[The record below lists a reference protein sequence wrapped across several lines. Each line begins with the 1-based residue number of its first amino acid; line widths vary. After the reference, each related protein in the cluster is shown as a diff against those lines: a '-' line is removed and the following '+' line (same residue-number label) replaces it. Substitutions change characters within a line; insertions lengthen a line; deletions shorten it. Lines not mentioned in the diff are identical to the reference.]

1 MVTPYKY
8 PADAHLFFEKK
19 APVTVKDLTD
29 DDIRI
34 LRNKKLSKD
43 DYKKLSDNAI
53 TYMSNKEKEVK
64 TDRAKEVFQK
74 ENVEPSTT
82 SKVAEYGLDALSRG
96 LEEFRTRTKEG
107 PTLAGGLDK
116 LFSTDPHI
124 PPLPPASD
132 YLGDEIY
139 QEPDRNRLGSLGFDI
154 KERAKGAGEAAIAP
168 LLDLL
173 AVGGGII
180 ESAHPPPLPKDDPRA
195 ESYNKW
201 RDRSKLIGEVL
212 APIVPG
218 FAKSKHA
225 YGKPEKFK
233 PNEELYNLLGGK
245 ITPDEKRFIEGYT
258 HFMLKEGKR
267 PTNQEIADMVKSVK
281 RGEGRIEDGK
291 FVGTHETP
299 PDIPSDPSHITGFT
313 KGELAKVQADD
324 LDIAQYLIA
333 AQDLKNAGIGSD
345 TFFKS
350 TLGLRGVP
358 EGVRL
363 PPDKGFWDKVASW
376 RATAMTSGIMTSIRN
391 AQVSGQVFGVR
402 AVDMAVRDTLRK
414 VFNKNSITND
424 ELIASWMYLADLLK
438 SAKPA
443 NMSIFGQKLWASNA
457 GDQIHRVLRANRPMV
472 EKFMALS
479 RTSAE
484 VHIMNRIQAIMSVL
498 NNTQE
503 YYLRKLAIETSL
515 RNSSRAKGLKFEDR
529 MPKDFSDEELI
540 KAFDHAFEIT
550 MAKSGG
556 KKALGSS
563 GKVVNSQLDNLEQAA
578 WFKILVHSFPRF
590 VFRNM
595 LPFIRDYSQF
605 GYLKSVNPKVM
616 KKLLEGD
623 PEEFAVHASKAYAG
637 AMILGWAMAMRG
649 SEEVS
654 TRPTGGG
661 LQKRNKY
668 FEWTQYDAQG
678 NFVTPDL
685 RVLSPTLAPH
695 LFMAEFILHPKSL
708 SPADGVDLFAGLRRW
723 GAIGLTV
730 PYDMMSAY
738 DPDDNEQFAKL
749 AGKALGE
756 FSGSFIPQIL
766 NSFVDLSAGVRDV
779 PSGIASHRSGASIQ
793 GKDPAINFVN
803 EAFATF
809 VRNFPY
815 YKSVMMTTQ
824 NNPVDPK
831 RGKIQDQILS
841 KAGPMSKITDA
852 QFKQFMGQRLE
863 HTSPIQDEFDALKYG
878 FKGSKTGV
886 PVFDNLV
893 NRFVAKELTSKGGL
907 GDIMKTPEYRRLG
920 PSARTELIQRY
931 LYGPKGERG
940 GVMFKSYAQVFLPL
954 WRSGTT
960 DGNPEARYLSL
971 QALAAIMPVNRRDQ
985 MELLQRMGMSP
996 KIKKKNLLSE
1006 LAGLPQPIL
1015 K

>member
-34 LRNKKLSKD
+34 LRNKKLGKD

-53 TYMSNKEKEVK
+53 TYMMNKEKEAK
-64 TDRAKEVFQK
+64 TERAKDVFQK
-74 ENVEPSTT
+74 EEVEPSTT

-96 LEEFRTRTKEG
+96 LEEFRERTIEG
-107 PTLAGGLDK
+107 PTITGGLEK
-116 LFSTDPHI
+116 LFATDPHI
-124 PPLPPASD
+124 PPIPPASD
-132 YLGDEIY
+132 YFGDQDPE
-139 QEPDRNRLGSLGFDI
+139 RNRLGPLGFDI
-154 KERAKGAGEAAIAP
+154 KERATGAGEAALAP
-168 LLDLL
+168 LLDLF

-195 ESYNKW
+195 ELYNKW

-225 YGKPEKFK
+225 YGKAEKFR

-245 ITPDEKRFIEGYT
+245 ITADEKRFIEKFT
-258 HFMLKEGKR
+258 EFWMKEGKR
-267 PTNQEIADMVKSVK
+267 PTNQEIADMVKAVK
-281 RGEGRIEDGK
+281 RGEGKVEDGR
-291 FVGTHETP
+291 FVATHETP
-299 PDIPSDPSHITGFT
+299 PDIPSDPSDITGFT
-313 KGELAKVQADD
+313 KGELAKVQAT
-324 LDIAQYLIA
+324 DIEIAHYLNFAQELR
-333 AQDLKNAGIGSD
+333 NAGIGSD
-345 TFFKS
+345 TFFQS

-358 EGVRL
+358 KGIRL
-363 PPDKGFWDKVASW
+363 PPEKGFWDKVASW
-376 RATAMTSGIMTSIRN
+376 RATSMTSGIMTSIRN
-391 AQVSGQVFGVR
+391 AQVSGNVFGMK
-402 AVDMAVRDTLRK
+402 AVDMALRDTIRK

-424 ELIASWMYLADLLK
+424 ELIASWLYLVDLFK

-443 NMSIFGQKLWASNA
+443 KMSIFGQKLWDSNA
-457 GDQIHRVLRANRPMV
+457 GDQIHRILRANRPMV

-484 VHIMNRIQAIMSVL
+484 VRVLNRAQAIMSVL

-503 YYLRKLAIETSL
+503 YYLRKLAIEVSL
-515 RNSSRAKGLKFEDR
+515 RHSSRSRGLRFEDR
-529 MPKDFSDEELI
+529 MPKDFSEEELI

-590 VFRNM
+590 IFRNM
-595 LPFIRDYSQF
+595 LPWIRDYSQF

-623 PEEFAVHASKAYAG
+623 PEEFAIHASKAYTG
-637 AMILGWAMAMRG
+637 AMVLGWAMAMRS
-649 SEEVS
+649 SEQVS
-654 TRPTGGG
+654 TRPTAGG

-685 RVLSPTLAPH
+685 RVLSPTLGPH
-695 LFMAEFILHPKSL
+695 LFMAEFILHPENLAPS
-708 SPADGVDLFAGLRRW
+708 DGVDLFAGLSRW

-756 FSGSFIPQIL
+756 FSGSFMPQIL
-766 NSFVDLSAGVRDV
+766 HSFVDISAGVGGV

-793 GKDPAINFVN
+793 GKDPAINFAN

-809 VRNFPY
+809 MRNFPY
-815 YKSVMMTTQ
+815 YKSIMMTTQ

-831 RGKIQDQILS
+831 RGKIQDQIIA
-841 KAGPMSKITDA
+841 KAGPLSKITDA
-852 QFKQFMGQRLE
+852 QFKQLMGQRLE
-863 HTSPIQDEFDALKYG
+863 HTSPIQDEFDALKYN
-878 FKGSKTGV
+878 FKGSKIGV

-907 GDIMKTPEYRRLG
+907 GDIMKTPEYRGLG
-920 PSARTELIQRY
+920 ESARTELIQRY
-931 LYGPKGERG
+931 LYGPPGERG
-940 GVMFKSYAQVFLPL
+940 GIMFKSFAQVFLPM
-954 WRSGTT
+954 WNSGMT

-971 QALAAIMPVNRRDQ
+971 QALAAIMPVKRRDQ
-985 MELLQRMGMSP
+985 IELLKRMGMSP
-996 KIKKKNLLSE
+996 GIKKKNLLSE
-1006 LAGLPQPIL
+1006 LAGLEQPIL

>member
-1 MVTPYKY
+1 M
-8 PADAHLFFEKK
+8 
-19 APVTVKDLTD
+19 
-29 DDIRI
+29 
-34 LRNKKLSKD
+34 
-43 DYKKLSDNAI
+43 
-53 TYMSNKEKEVK
+53 
-64 TDRAKEVFQK
+64 
-74 ENVEPSTT
+74 
-82 SKVAEYGLDALSRG
+82 
-96 LEEFRTRTKEG
+96 
-107 PTLAGGLDK
+107 
-116 LFSTDPHI
+116 
-124 PPLPPASD
+124 
-132 YLGDEIY
+132 
-139 QEPDRNRLGSLGFDI
+139 
-154 KERAKGAGEAAIAP
+154 
-168 LLDLL
+168 
-173 AVGGGII
+173 
-180 ESAHPPPLPKDDPRA
+180 
-195 ESYNKW
+195 
-201 RDRSKLIGEVL
+201 
-212 APIVPG
+212 
-218 FAKSKHA
+218 SKHA
-225 YGKPEKFK
+225 YGKAVKFR
-233 PNEELYNLLGGK
+233 PNEELYKLLGGK
-245 ITPDEKRFIEGYT
+245 ITADEKRFIEKFT
-258 HFMLKEGKR
+258 EFWMKEGRR
-267 PTNQEIADMVKSVK
+267 PTNQEIAASVRASK
-281 RGEGRIEDGK
+281 RGEGKIEDGK
-291 FVGTHETP
+291 FVHTHEAP
-299 PDIPSDPSHITGFT
+299 PDIPSDPSQIAGFT
-313 KGELAKVQADD
+313 KGELAAVQKGQ
-324 LDIAQYLIA
+324 LESPVTDIDVVGYLNK

-345 TFFKS
+345 TFFQS

-358 EGVRL
+358 KGVRL
-363 PPDKGFWDKVASW
+363 PPEKGFWDKVASW
-376 RATAMTSGIMTSIRN
+376 RATSMTSGVMTTIRN
-391 AQVSGQVFGVR
+391 AQVSLQVFGMR
-402 AVDMAVRDTLRK
+402 AVDMALRDTIRK

-424 ELIASWMYLADLLK
+424 ELIASWLYLVDLFK
-438 SAKPA
+438 SARPA
-443 NMSIFGQKLWASNA
+443 NVSIFNQKLWASNA
-457 GDQIHRVLRANRPMV
+457 GDQIHRVLRANRPLV

-484 VHIMNRIQAIMSVL
+484 VRITNRLQAIMSVM

-515 RNSSRAKGLKFEDR
+515 RHSSRGKGLRFEDR
-529 MPKDFSDEELI
+529 MPKDFDDEELI

-563 GKVVNSQLDNLEQAA
+563 GKVINSQLDNLEQAA
-578 WFKILVHSFPRF
+578 WFKLLVHSFPRF
-590 VFRNM
+590 IFRNM

-623 PEEFAVHASKAYAG
+623 PEEFAVHASKAYVG

-654 TRPTGGG
+654 TRPTAGG
-661 LQKRNKY
+661 LLDEKGQHKRNKY
-668 FEWTQYDAQG
+668 YEWTQYDAKG

-695 LFMAEFILHPKSL
+695 LFMAEFILHPENL
-708 SPADGVDLFAGLRRW
+708 APADGVDLFAGLRRW

-766 NSFVDLSAGVRDV
+766 NSFVDLSAGVGDV

-793 GKDPAINFVN
+793 GKDPAINFAN

-809 VRNFPY
+809 MRNFPY

-831 RGKIQDQILS
+831 RGKIQDQILA

-852 QFKQFMGQRLE
+852 QFKQLMGQRLE
-863 HTSPIQDEFDALKYG
+863 HTSPIQDEFDALKYN

-907 GDIMKTPEYRRLG
+907 GDIMKTPEYRGLG

-940 GVMFKSYAQVFLPL
+940 GIMFKSYAQVFLPM
-954 WRSGTT
+954 WNSGTT
-960 DGNPEARYLSL
+960 DGNPEARYLSM
-971 QALAAIMPVNRRDQ
+971 QALAAIMPVKRRDQ
-985 MELLQRMGMSP
+985 LELLQRMGMSP

-1006 LAGLPQPIL
+1006 LAGLKQPIL

>member
-1 MVTPYKY
+1 
-8 PADAHLFFEKK
+8 
-19 APVTVKDLTD
+19 
-29 DDIRI
+29 
-34 LRNKKLSKD
+34 
-43 DYKKLSDNAI
+43 
-53 TYMSNKEKEVK
+53 
-64 TDRAKEVFQK
+64 
-74 ENVEPSTT
+74 
-82 SKVAEYGLDALSRG
+82 
-96 LEEFRTRTKEG
+96 
-107 PTLAGGLDK
+107 
-116 LFSTDPHI
+116 
-124 PPLPPASD
+124 
-132 YLGDEIY
+132 
-139 QEPDRNRLGSLGFDI
+139 
-154 KERAKGAGEAAIAP
+154 
-168 LLDLL
+168 
-173 AVGGGII
+173 
-180 ESAHPPPLPKDDPRA
+180 
-195 ESYNKW
+195 
-201 RDRSKLIGEVL
+201 
-212 APIVPG
+212 
-218 FAKSKHA
+218 
-225 YGKPEKFK
+225 
-233 PNEELYNLLGGK
+233 
-245 ITPDEKRFIEGYT
+245 
-258 HFMLKEGKR
+258 
-267 PTNQEIADMVKSVK
+267 
-281 RGEGRIEDGK
+281 
-291 FVGTHETP
+291 
-299 PDIPSDPSHITGFT
+299 
-313 KGELAKVQADD
+313 
-324 LDIAQYLIA
+324 
-333 AQDLKNAGIGSD
+333 
-345 TFFKS
+345 
-350 TLGLRGVP
+350 
-358 EGVRL
+358 
-363 PPDKGFWDKVASW
+363 
-376 RATAMTSGIMTSIRN
+376 
-391 AQVSGQVFGVR
+391 
-402 AVDMAVRDTLRK
+402 
-414 VFNKNSITND
+414 
-424 ELIASWMYLADLLK
+424 
-438 SAKPA
+438 
-443 NMSIFGQKLWASNA
+443 
-457 GDQIHRVLRANRPMV
+457 
-472 EKFMALS
+472 
-479 RTSAE
+479 
-484 VHIMNRIQAIMSVL
+484 
-498 NNTQE
+498 
-503 YYLRKLAIETSL
+503 
-515 RNSSRAKGLKFEDR
+515 

-556 KKALGSS
+556 KKALGPS

-590 VFRNM
+590 IFRNM

-695 LFMAEFILHPKSL
+695 LFMAEFILHPENL

-756 FSGSFIPQIL
+756 FSGSFMPQIL
-766 NSFVDLSAGVRDV
+766 NSFVDLVAGSWGVSSD
-779 PSGIASHRSGASIQ
+779 IAAHRSGASIQ

-852 QFKQFMGQRLE
+852 QFKQLMGQRLE

-940 GVMFKSYAQVFLPL
+940 GVMFKSYAQVFLPM
-954 WRSGTT
+954 WNSGTT
-960 DGNPEARYLSL
+960 DGNPEARYLSM
-971 QALAAIMPVNRRDQ
+971 QALAAIMPVKRRDQ
-985 MELLQRMGMSP
+985 LELLQRMGMSP

-1006 LAGLPQPIL
+1006 LAGLKQPIL